1 MGERRR
7 RRQSRRDGW
16 RRAGDG
22 CGNADRGGARRR
34 HDATAE
40 ETKGDEQRDDRRDGR
55 RVGRRDGRR
64 DGRRV
69 GRRVGRRP
77 PTLAAERA
85 ARARTQRWW
94 LSVPGSLA

>member
-55 RVGRRDGRR
+55 RVGRRVGRR